1 MKSVTAPTNDRYL
14 LSDFDLHLLNEGT
27 HLDSYHKMGAHF
39 RQLDGV
45 DGVNFA
51 VWAPNAEGV
60 SVVGD
65 FNGWNAEAN
74 QMENRGD
81 SGIWECFIPGVGQG
95 SPYKFHVRGR
105 YFGYQA
111 EKSDPYAF
119 HAEMRPKSASVV
131 WAIDDYQWNDA
142 TWMESRATVSQ
153 IHSAMTVYEVHLGSW
168 RRNSLEGNRWL
179 TYRELAAELPQY
191 VSEMGFTHVEFMPVN
206 EHPFDGSWGY
216 QPVGLFAPT
225 SRFGT
230 PQDFMFLVDELHRH
244 GIGVILDWVPAH
256 FPTDGHGLA
265 HFDGTCLYEHSDPR
279 QGQHPDWGTLVYNYG
294 RREVENFLLSSALFW
309 LDYYHIDGLRVDAV
323 ASMLYLDYSREEG
336 EWVPNQFGGREN
348 IEAIRFVRRMNE
360 VVYERHPGAFTMAEE
375 STSWAMVSR
384 PTYMGGLGF
393 GYKWN
398 MGWMNDT
405 LTYMSKEA
413 VHRSYHHNDLTFSM
427 IYAFNE
433 NFILPLSHD
442 EVVHGKGS
450 LLDKMP
456 GDDWQKFA
464 NLRLLYS
471 YMYAH
476 PGKKLLF
483 MGSEIAPWEEWQAE
497 GSLPWHML
505 EYDRHKGVQT
515 LVRDLNAMHRDLEQL
530 HYFDF
535 DPAGFEW
542 IDCHSAYES
551 VLSFARYGRD
561 RQRPLLVVCNFTP
574 VVRHDFRVGVP
585 VSGVW
590 REVFNSD
597 SARYNGSDV
606 HNAGESYCSDIPW
619 HGRESSIAIT
629 VPPLAVTIFSL

>member
-1 MKSVTAPTNDRYL
+1 MKSAAVSKSDNYF

-27 HLDSYHKMGAHF
+27 HLDSYHRMGAHF
-39 RQLDGV
+39 RNLNGV

-74 QMENRGD
+74 LMESRGD
-81 SGIWECFIPGVGQG
+81 SGIWECFVPGVGQG
-95 SPYKFHVRGR
+95 CPYKFHVRGR

-111 EKSDPYAF
+111 EKADPYAF
-119 HAEMRPKSASVV
+119 HAELRPKSASVV
-131 WAIDDYQWNDA
+131 WGIDDYQWSDA
-142 TWMESRATVSQ
+142 AWMESRAKASQ
-153 IHSAMTVYEVHLGSW
+153 LHTPMTVYEVHLGSW

-179 TYRELAAELPQY
+179 SYRELAAELPQY
-191 VSEMGFTHVEFMPVN
+191 VKEMGFTHVEFMPVN

-230 PQDFMFLVDELHRH
+230 PQDFMFLIDELHRF

-279 QGQHPDWGTLVYNYG
+279 QGQHPDWGTLVFNYG

-483 MGSEIAPWEEWQAE
+483 MGSEMAPWEEWQAE
-497 GSLPWHML
+497 GSLPWHL
-505 EYDRHKGVQT
+505 LDYDRHKGIQT

-551 VLSFARYGRD
+551 VLSFVRYGRD
-561 RQRPLLVVCNFTP
+561 RQSPLLVVCNFTP
-574 VVRHDFRVGVP
+574 VARQDFRMGVP
-585 VSGVW
+585 IPGVW
-590 REVFNSD
+590 REIFNSD
-597 SARYNGSDV
+597 SSRYNGSDV
-606 HNAGESYCSDIPW
+606 HNQEEIYSSEIPW
-619 HGRESSIAIT
+619 HGRQSSISLT
-629 VPPLAVTIFSL
+629 LPPLAVTIFSL